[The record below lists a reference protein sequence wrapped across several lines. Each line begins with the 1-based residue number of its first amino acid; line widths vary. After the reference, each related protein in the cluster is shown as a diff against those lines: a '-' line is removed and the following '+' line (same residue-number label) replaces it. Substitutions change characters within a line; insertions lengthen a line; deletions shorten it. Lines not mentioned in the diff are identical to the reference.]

1 MKMGIRGR
9 LLATSAVLA
18 LVVAGAFAFQLATI
32 GQLRHSSSRANHSS
46 DVLES
51 SAALDR
57 VLINLWT
64 SPRAYVI
71 TRETGFLQPWRQAL
85 AAFPAQAAQLEQLVS
100 DNPAQERRARAI
112 VQEIQGFVAGYSR
125 PYVARVARRPLTHAE
140 AISTTADGK
149 RRVDAI
155 QADINGFDGAEHLLE
170 NARNASA
177 HSSGREATL
186 IGAAALGGWAL
197 LVLLFAGFLGREIV
211 NPLRRAVSVARSL
224 QGGELTARVAGRP
237 GPAELGELG
246 AAINNMAASL
256 QESRDE
262 LESQNAE
269 LELQTSE
276 LEDQQE
282 RLLATNDE
290 LASQRS
296 ELERSRDDLAREKGR
311 IEAFYALAERLAG
324 ETDGSVLARTV
335 MHALSDAAGA
345 DAGVLYLGDGGEGP
359 PVCLAV
365 VGLDHALVGS
375 PLVPGGGVGG
385 RALDESRLVTASYG
399 EASLLIPSV
408 GGEIAVRHELGVP
421 ILHGDLPLGV
431 AVLARADDRPF
442 DPETQAVIRHLA
454 DQAAV
459 TVAHTLSYAEAQRL
473 ARINN
478 AVLEAVTD
486 SILLVDFDGRIILEN
501 SAKQRLVEN
510 VLPYGSGETIWEQGR
525 GVAPHTTDPE
535 GYIAALDAM
544 KADPELE
551 LLYRYR
557 LLDGRWLERFTT
569 PVRDSEGELIGRL
582 LVIREVTS
590 EREAE
595 RLARVNSAVL
605 DATRD
610 GILLVNS
617 AGSAEVVNHAYEEL
631 LEELLPGVGG
641 YESVWERAA
650 AFADHMRDRDAY
662 LRPLRAIEHDP
673 DYRGEDEFELLSGRW
688 VKRYTAPV
696 YAADGQLVGRLF
708 VLRETTAEREAEQMK
723 SDLVAT
729 VSHELRTPLAGVLGF
744 AELLVTRELDVET
757 SHQYLRTIHNEA
769 LRLTDLINDFL
780 DLQRIESGGFTLSIE
795 PLELDALLSRTVAL
809 YSGQSDRHT
818 IELELEDG
826 PLRVAADEDRIAQ
839 LVGNLL
845 SNAIKYSPDGGPVV
859 VSAGR
864 VNGSVA
870 RVSVSDRGIGIPA
883 ADQRN
888 VFKKFFRV
896 DSSDTREIGGTGLGL
911 ALCREIVETHG
922 GRIGFESDEGKGS
935 TFWFELPVE
944 GARRTSTAPRALVVE
959 DEETAAVL
967 LADHLAAAGCLVEI
981 VATGEEALASVKRNP
996 PALVCLDMILA
1007 GELDGW
1013 QVLSE
1018 LKQERSTANVPVIIC
1033 TGRNGRDR
1041 ASALGA
1047 SDFLAKPFSR
1057 AQLLAAI
1064 ERVLPGRRG
1073 LVLVVDDD
1081 ASVRRLVV
1089 ETLQESDLR
1098 FGEAGDGEEA
1108 LAAIA
1113 GERPDAIVL
1122 DLMLPKLDGF
1132 GVLERLHADPEL
1144 RLIPVIVLTGRRLT
1158 AKERRDLRARTVSLL
1173 EKSSYSAKE
1182 LRTMIERALA
1192 QQPLDRLEQL

>member
-1 MKMGIRGR
+1 MKLGIRAR
-9 LLATSAVLA
+9 LLLASGVLA
-18 LVVAGAFAFQLATI
+18 AIVAAAFGLLIATI
-32 GQLRHSSSRANHSS
+32 SDLRQSSSLASHSNV
-46 DVLES
+46 VLTNSNRLERLVIDLQS
-51 SAALDR
+51 GS
-57 VLINLWT
+57 
-64 SPRAYVI
+64 RAYIV
-71 TRETGFLQPWRQAL
+71 TRDTTLLASWRNAL
-85 AAFPAQAAQLEQLVS
+85 TELPKQNDTLEQLVR
-100 DNPAQERRARAI
+100 DNPSQERRAAALVAGIEAYVKSYSRPLVAAVGRRPLSPAAAYAAVSRGKRLMDVLRSRFEGFNSAEVVLERERTARAGSSGRNAILLGSVALATLVLLVFLFAAYLGRAI
-112 VQEIQGFVAGYSR
+112 V
-125 PYVARVARRPLTHAE
+125 
-140 AISTTADGK
+140 
-149 RRVDAI
+149 
-155 QADINGFDGAEHLLE
+155 
-170 NARNASA
+170 
-177 HSSGREATL
+177 
-186 IGAAALGGWAL
+186 
-197 LVLLFAGFLGREIV
+197 
-211 NPLRRAVSVARSL
+211 NPVRRAS
-224 QGGELTARVAGRP
+224 GVAGRLQSGDYSARVVDP
-237 GPAELGELG
+237 GSAELGELG
-246 AAINNMAASL
+246 AAINDMAASL

-282 RLLATNDE
+282 RLLAANDE
-290 LASQRS
+290 LAAQRS
-296 ELERSRDDLAREKGR
+296 ELERSRDELAREKGR
-311 IEAFYALAERLAG
+311 IEAFYALAEQLAG
-324 ETDGSVLARTV
+324 ETDRSALARTV
-335 MHALSDAAGA
+335 LHALSDAADA
-345 DAGVLYLGDGGEGP
+345 DAGVLYLVDRGDGP
-359 PVCLAV
+359 PACLAV

-375 PLVPGGGVGG
+375 PLVAGAGVAG

-399 EASLLIPSV
+399 EASLRIPSV
-408 GGEIAVRHELGVP
+408 GGEVAVRHELGVP
-421 ILHGDLPLGV
+421 ILHGGLPLGV

-442 DPETQAVIRHLA
+442 DPEAQTVIRHLA
-454 DQAAV
+454 DQAAAA
-459 TVAHTLSYAEAQRL
+459 VAHMLSYAEARWL

-501 SAKQRLVEN
+501 SAKRRLVED

-525 GVAPHTTDPE
+525 GVAAHTTDPE
-535 GYIAALDAM
+535 GYVAALDAM
-544 KADPELE
+544 AADPELE
-551 LLYRYR
+551 LVYPYQ
-557 LLDGRWLERFTT
+557 LLDGRWVERFTT

-582 LVIREVTS
+582 LVVREVTS
-590 EREAE
+590 EHEVE

-617 AGSAEVVNHAYEEL
+617 AGVAEVVNPAYEEL
-631 LEELLPGVGG
+631 LDDMLPTRGD
-641 YESVWERAA
+641 YETVWERAA
-650 AFADHMRDRDAY
+650 AFADFMRDRDAY
-662 LRPLRAIEHDP
+662 LGPLRAIEHDP

-688 VKRYTAPV
+688 VKRYTTPV

-769 LRLTDLINDFL
+769 LRLTGLINDFL

-795 PLELDALLSRTVAL
+795 PLELGALLRRTVAL
-809 YSGQSDRHT
+809 YGGQSDMHM
-818 IELELEDG
+818 IALELDDD
-826 PLRVAADEDRIAQ
+826 PLRIAADEERIVQ

-845 SNAIKYSPDGGPVV
+845 SNAIKYSPSGGPVV
-859 VSAGR
+859 VTADR
-864 VNGSVA
+864 VDGVA
-870 RVSVSDRGIGIPA
+870 RVSVKDRGLGIPLA
-883 ADQRN
+883 EQRN

-922 GRIGFESDEGKGS
+922 GRIGFESDEGEGS

-944 GARRTSTAPRALVVE
+944 GAGSVVAARRALVVE
-959 DEETAAVL
+959 DEEPAAAL
-967 LADHLAAAGCLVEI
+967 LAEHLTDAGCVVET
-981 VATGEEALASVKRNP
+981 VATGEEALASIKRNP
-996 PALVCLDMILA
+996 PALVCLDMVLA

-1018 LKQERSTANVPVIIC
+1018 LKRDRSTASVPVIIC

-1064 ERVLPGRRG
+1064 ERVLPGSRG
-1073 LVLVVDDD
+1073 LILVVDDD

-1089 ETLQESDLR
+1089 ETLQESDVSFR
-1098 FGEAGDGEEA
+1098 EAADGEEA

-1132 GVLERLHADPEL
+1132 AVLERLHADPDL
-1144 RLIPVIVLTGRRLT
+1144 RLIPVIVLTGRRLS
-1158 AKERRDLRARTVSLL
+1158 AAERRDLRSRTVSLL

-1182 LRTMIERALA
+1182 LRTLIERALG

>member
-1 MKMGIRGR
+1 MKLGIRGR

-18 LVVAGAFAFQLATI
+18 LIVAGALAFQLTTI
-32 GQLRHSSSRANHSS
+32 GHLRDSSSRANHSS
-46 DVLES
+46 NVLAS
-51 SAALDR
+51 SYALDR
-57 VLINLWT
+57 VLIDLWT

-71 TRETGFLQPWRQAL
+71 TREQSFLQPWHRAL
-85 AAFPAQAAQLEQLVS
+85 AEFPARSRQLEALVG
-100 DNPAQERRARAI
+100 DNPAQEQRARTVVLGIEAFI
-112 VQEIQGFVAGYSR
+112 TDYSR
-125 PYVARVARRPLTHAE
+125 PYVARITRGPLTHAQ
-140 AISTTADGK
+140 AVSSTAEGK

-155 QADINGFDGAEHLLE
+155 QTDVDAFENAEHALE

-177 HSSGREATL
+177 HASGHEATL
-186 IGAAALGGWAL
+186 IGIAALGGWAL
-197 LVLLFAGFLGREIV
+197 LVLLFAAFLGREIV
-211 NPLRRAVSVARSL
+211 NPIRRAVGVARTL
-224 QGGELTARVAGRP
+224 QGGDLSARLVDA

-246 AAINNMAASL
+246 AAINDMAASL

-282 RLLATNDE
+282 RLLAANDE
-290 LASQRS
+290 LAAQRS
-296 ELERSRDDLAREKGR
+296 ELQRSRDELAREKGR

-324 ETDGSVLARTV
+324 ETDRSALARAV
-335 MHALSDAAGA
+335 LHALSDAAGA
-345 DAGVLYLGDGGEGP
+345 DAGALYLGDGGEGL

-375 PLVPGGGVGG
+375 PLAGGGVAG

-399 EASLLIPSV
+399 QASLRIASV
-408 GGEIAVRHELGVP
+408 GGEVAVRHELGVP
-421 ILHGDLPLGV
+421 ILHGGRPLGV
-431 AVLARADDRPF
+431 ALLARADDQPF
-442 DPETQAVIRHLA
+442 DPEAQAVIRHLA
-454 DQAAV
+454 DQAAAAL
-459 TVAHTLSYAEAQRL
+459 AHTLQYAEAQRL

-501 SAKQRLVEN
+501 TAKQRLVEN

-525 GVAPHTTDPE
+525 GVAAHTTDPDA
-535 GYIAALDAM
+535 YIAALDAIR
-544 KADPELE
+544 ADPERESVDVYQLE
-551 LLYRYR
+551 
-557 LLDGRWLERFTT
+557 DGRWIQRNTT
-569 PVRDSEGELIGRL
+569 PVRDADNELIGRL
-582 LVIREVTS
+582 LVVREVTS
-590 EREAE
+590 EREVE

-631 LEELLPGVGG
+631 LDEMLPGCADH
-641 YESVWERAA
+641 ESVWERAA
-650 AFADHMRDRDAY
+650 AFADYMRDRDAY
-662 LRPLRAIEHDP
+662 LRPLRAIEEDP

-688 VKRYTAPV
+688 VKRYTTPV

-708 VLRETTAEREAEQMK
+708 MLRETTAEREAEQMK

-744 AELLVTRELDVET
+744 AELLVTRDLDVET
-757 SHQYLRTIHNEA
+757 SHEYLRTIHNEA
-769 LRLTDLINDFL
+769 LRLTGLINDFL

-795 PLELDALLSRTVAL
+795 PLELGALLRRTVAL
-809 YSGQSDRHT
+809 YGGQSNAHT
-818 IELELEDG
+818 ITLELDDD
-826 PLRVAADEDRIAQ
+826 PLRVAADEERIVQ

-845 SNAIKYSPDGGPVV
+845 SNAIKYSPAGGPVV
-859 VSAGR
+859 VTADR
-864 VNGSVA
+864 VNGVVA
-870 RVSVSDRGIGIPA
+870 RVSVEDRGLGIPLVE
-883 ADQRN
+883 QRN

-911 ALCREIVETHG
+911 ALCHEIVETHG
-922 GRIGFESDEGKGS
+922 GRIGFESEEGRGS

-944 GARRTSTAPRALVVE
+944 SARSVVTARRALVVE
-959 DEETAAVL
+959 DEEPAAAL
-967 LADHLAAAGCLVEI
+967 LTEHLADAGCAVEI
-981 VATGEEALASVKRNP
+981 VSTGEDALASIRRNP
-996 PALVCLDMILA
+996 PALVCLDMVLA

-1018 LKQERSTANVPVIIC
+1018 LKRDRSTASVPVIIC

-1047 SDFLAKPFSR
+1047 SDFLTKPFSR

-1089 ETLQESDLR
+1089 ETLQESDLG

-1113 GERPDAIVL
+1113 VERPDAIVL

-1132 GVLERLHADPEL
+1132 ALLERLHADPQL
-1144 RLIPVIVLTGRRLT
+1144 RLIPVIVLTGRRLS
-1158 AKERRDLRARTVSLL
+1158 AAERSDLRMRTVSLF

-1182 LRTMIERALA
+1182 LRTLIERALA